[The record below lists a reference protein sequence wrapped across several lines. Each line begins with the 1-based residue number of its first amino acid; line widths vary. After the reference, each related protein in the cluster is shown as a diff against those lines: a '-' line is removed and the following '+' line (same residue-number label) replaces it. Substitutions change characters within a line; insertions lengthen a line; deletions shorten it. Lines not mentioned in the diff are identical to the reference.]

1 MNKKII
7 QITSFGYRY
16 GPLTPPPTLSY
27 DIRDIPNPPPEYRFL
42 QQMSNDHD
50 DGATLIRQ
58 WLMKNEVFKTRIE
71 VVKKDVLDLVRRRRR
86 EREMGDLVDYKGE
99 EDRVTVGV
107 NCLLGRHRSVTFVE
121 ELSKKVKEELGDDWE
136 VRVRHRELEK
146 TKT

>member
-1 MNKKII
+1 DPKDLTHIMNKKII

-50 DGATLIRQ
+50 TLIRQ
-58 WLMKNEVFKTRIE
+58 WLMKNEVFKMRIE
-71 VVKKDVLDLVRRRRR
+71 VVKKDVLDLVRRR
-86 EREMGDLVDYKGE
+86 EIKDVVKGE

-121 ELSKKVKEELGDDWE
+121 ELGKKVKEELGDDWE
-136 VRVRHRELEK
+136 VRVKHRELEK

>member
-50 DGATLIRQ
+50 TLIRQ

-71 VVKKDVLDLVRRRRR
+71 VVKKDVLDLVRRR
-86 EREMGDLVDYKGE
+86 EIKDVVKGE
-99 EDRVTVGV
+99 EDWVTVGV

-121 ELSKKVKEELGDDWE
+121 ELSKKVKEELGDDSSACWE

-146 TKT
+146 RI